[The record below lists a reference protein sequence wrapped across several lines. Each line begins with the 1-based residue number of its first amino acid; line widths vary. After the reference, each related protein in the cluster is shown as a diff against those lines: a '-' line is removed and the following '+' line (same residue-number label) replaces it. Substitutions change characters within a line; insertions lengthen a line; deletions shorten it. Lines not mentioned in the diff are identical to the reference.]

1 MDFWN
6 SKYLEF
12 SLCIH
17 FEWKVFLKNYLP
29 HWFWFQL
36 FSCLIVLWCEVAST
50 LFLWSSSLESRLLN
64 DFGGSCFILRGY
76 CSSHIVACDSMKLIL
91 FLLVRVYPPSAHR
104 GFIKSWLLEISQQP
118 FLNFLSWVKEPFSS
132 RAWLWP
138 LLSEVEL
145 LLIHHHTGAKR
156 LGWSPCFCSLSTA
169 RLSGSW
175 VSALNLLLLS
185 NSWKWLYRFSSPA
198 VTYLFNILSHYYV
211 FGVLNQKSKPVRRLS
226 GGYSSSTLNIHW
238 IDWCWSWSSNTLA
251 TWYKELTHFQLGVL
265 KYLI

>member
-1 MDFWN
+1 
-6 SKYLEF
+6 
-12 SLCIH
+12 
-17 FEWKVFLKNYLP
+17 
-29 HWFWFQL
+29 
-36 FSCLIVLWCEVAST
+36 
-50 LFLWSSSLESRLLN
+50 
-64 DFGGSCFILRGY
+64 
-76 CSSHIVACDSMKLIL
+76 MKLIL

-118 FLNFLSWVKEPFSS
+118 FLDFFSWVKEPFSS

-251 TWYKELTHFQLGVL
+251 TWCEELTHWKRPNAGEDWWQQKGATENEMIGWHHRLNGHEFEQTPGDSEGQEAWCATVHGVAKSWTWLSNWTTTAIAHQGLDASWVLILL
-265 KYLI
+265 KSSLSFSLRCS